1 MCPGAEWRTWQS
13 PNAMSR
19 AFGEFKDKQR
29 CLWGVS
35 RIQPLGK
42 ARGWPFRNQLADPK
56 PCPPPLRETLRFT
69 EKSLQGFG
77 SLIQGWYLN
86 RKKESG
92 GGGYYTKPVPPPG
105 EFSWLPVGGREPRG
119 VLERGGW
126 ALGWLEAAEQREA
139 ASVGHGESQRG
150 GRFLS
155 FTIPVSPSGLPTR
168 SHDPSGRGW
177 VFYQP
182 PRGRQSYRQP
192 SHHLLPT
199 YDTKDL
205 PGAAPACCRRR

>member
-1 MCPGAEWRTWQS
+1 M
-13 PNAMSR
+13 
-19 AFGEFKDKQR
+19 
-29 CLWGVS
+29 
-35 RIQPLGK
+35 
-42 ARGWPFRNQLADPK
+42 
-56 PCPPPLRETLRFT
+56 
-69 EKSLQGFG
+69 
-77 SLIQGWYLN
+77 
-86 RKKESG
+86 
-92 GGGYYTKPVPPPG
+92 
-105 EFSWLPVGGREPRG
+105 
-119 VLERGGW
+119 LERGGW

-139 ASVGHGESQRG
+139 ALGLGDGGSKQG

-177 VFYQP
+177 VFFCQP